1 MVQIFKD
8 HLYKTFSLAL
18 PVIIGQ
24 LGFMMMGV
32 VDSVMVGKLGAVPLA
47 AAALGSSITILIFII
62 GLGSSIAVTPL
73 VAILVGAKRYEETG
87 LYFKQSLLINILLSI
102 ILFLAIYSASYL
114 IPYMNQPEEVIPLA
128 ESYTRILS
136 LSVFPQMIF
145 QTYKQFIEGFSI
157 MRPAMIIAIAANF
170 INAFSN
176 WVFIYGNLGS
186 LAFGLDGAGIATV
199 ISRIFMAVLMMTYV
213 TKSKHFSEFDVSMRI
228 RELNYTVI
236 RKILSLGI
244 PSGFQYFFETGAFV
258 FAIVMVGWI
267 GANEQAA
274 HQIAINLAS
283 ISFMMAIGISHAG
296 SIRVGN
302 AVGQQNITEIRRSGF
317 IASLMGGL
325 IMMLAGITFIILNRF
340 LPSLYVSDSAVIEI
354 ASVLLIIAAF
364 FQIAD
369 GVQAVGIGILRGL
382 TDVKGPTI
390 ITFIA
395 YWVIGLPSGYVLGFT
410 FDQGVEGVWVGLSI
424 GLFCSATFLT
434 LRFNYKSRHPV
445 KI

>member
-1 MVQIFKD
+1 MVQIFKE
-8 HLYKTFSLAL
+8 HLYKTFTLAL

-32 VDSVMVGKLGAVPLA
+32 VDSVMVGRLGAVPLA

-62 GLGSSIAVTPL
+62 GLGSSVAVTPL
-73 VAILVGAKRYEETG
+73 VAILIGSKRLEESG
-87 LYFKQSLLINILLSI
+87 IYFKQSLFINVQLSI
-102 ILFLAIYSASYL
+102 ILFLAIFFASYL
-114 IPYMNQPEEVIPLA
+114 IPYMNQPEDVIPHA

-136 LSVFPQMIF
+136 LSVLPQMIF

-157 MRPAMIIAIAANF
+157 MRPAMFIAIAANF

-176 WVFIYGNLGS
+176 WIFIYGNLGVP
-186 LAFGLDGAGIATV
+186 AYGLDGAGIATV
-199 ISRIFMAVLMMTYV
+199 ISRIFMAILLMTYV
-213 TKSKHFSEFDVSMRI
+213 TKSKHFAEFDVSLKI
-228 RELNYTVI
+228 RKLNYPI
-236 RKILSLGI
+236 IKKILSLGI

-317 IASLMGGL
+317 IAVLMGGI
-325 IMMLAGITFIILNRF
+325 IMMLAGITFILLKDF
-340 LPSLYVSDSAVIEI
+340 LPSLYVDDLAVVEI

-382 TDVKGPTI
+382 TDIKGPTL

-395 YWVIGLPSGYVLGFT
+395 YWIIGLPSGYLFGFILNL
-410 FDQGVEGVWVGLSI
+410 GVEGVWVGLSL

-445 KI
+445 TI

>member
-1 MVQIFKD
+1 MFQIYKNHF
-8 HLYKTFSLAL
+8 YKTFSLAL

-32 VDSVMVGKLGAVPLA
+32 VDSIMVGKLGAVPLA

-73 VAILVGAKRYEETG
+73 IAILIGAKRFSECEI
-87 LYFKQSLLINILLSI
+87 YFKQSLIINIVLSVI
-102 ILFLAIYSASYL
+102 IFLITFIAANL
-114 IPYMNQPEEVIPLA
+114 IPYMNQPTGVIPLA
-128 ESYTRILS
+128 ESYTKILAFS
-136 LSVFPQMIF
+136 AIPMMFF
-145 QTYKQFIEGFSI
+145 QTYKQFIEGLSI
-157 MRPAMIIAIAANF
+157 MRPAMIIAITANLV
-170 INAFSN
+170 NAFSN
-176 WVFIYGNLGS
+176 WILIYGNLGVP
-186 LAFGLDGAGIATV
+186 AFNLDGAGFATL
-199 ISRIFMAVLMMTYV
+199 ISRIFMATALILYV
-213 TKSKHFSEFDVSMRI
+213 TKSKHFESFDVALRVKKI
-228 RELNYTVI
+228 NYPVI
-236 RKILSLGI
+236 KKILSLGI

-258 FAIVMVGWI
+258 FAIIMVGWI

-283 ISFMMAIGISHAG
+283 ISFMTAVGISHAG

-317 IASLMGGL
+317 IASFMGAM
-325 IMMLAGITFIILNRF
+325 IMMLAGITFILLNKF
-340 LPSLYVSDSAVIEI
+340 LPSLYVNDPVVIEI
-354 ASVLLIIAAF
+354 ASILLIIAAF

-390 ITFIA
+390 ITFVA
-395 YWVIGLPSGYVLGFT
+395 YWVIGLPSGYILGFI
-410 FDQGVEGVWVGLSI
+410 FNLGVEGVWIGLSI
-424 GLFCSATFLT
+424 GLFASATFLT

-445 KI
+445 TL